1 MGFTVLVTGAA
12 TAAGRSMLRE
22 LSCDEVTLLACDSE
36 VSAGRASG
44 CDVDRHFDVHR
55 SDDPEF
61 VGDVVTLCLQHDIDV
76 LVPMRASDLIAIERA
91 RQLFEGVGAK
101 VWLAPIPTQATRS
114 QARRILQLG
123 QRSRAFSCM
132 KRWLSAVTD

>member
-12 TAAGRSMLRE
+12 TPAGRSMLRE
-22 LSCDEVTLLACDSE
+22 LSCAEVTLLTCDCE
-36 VSAGRASG
+36 ASAAHTSG
-44 CDVDRHFDVHR
+44 CHPDRHFDVHR

-101 VWLAPIPTQATRS
+101 VWLAPIPAQATRS

-123 QRSRAFSCM
+123 QRNRALSCV
-132 KRWLSAVTD
+132 KRWLGAERD

>member
-1 MGFTVLVTGAA
+1 MSFTVLVTGAA
-12 TAAGRSMLRE
+12 TPAGRSMLRE
-22 LSCDEVTLLACDSE
+22 LSCDEVTLLTCDCE
-36 VSAGRASG
+36 ATAVAGALADR
-44 CDVDRHFDVHR
+44 DRHFDVHR

-101 VWLAPIPTQATRS
+101 VWLAPIPAQATRS

-123 QRSRAFSCM
+123 QRRGPFSAM
-132 KRWLSAVTD
+132 KRLFGADRD

>member
-22 LSCDEVTLLACDSE
+22 LSCDEVTLLTCDCDA
-36 VSAGRASG
+36 SAVRASG
-44 CDVDRHFDVHR
+44 CDPERHFDVHR

-101 VWLAPIPTQATRS
+101 VWLAPIPAQATRS

-123 QRSRAFSCM
+123 QRNRALSCV
-132 KRWLSAVTD
+132 KRWLGAESD

>member
-12 TAAGRSMLRE
+12 TAAGRSLLRE
-22 LSCDEVTLLACDSE
+22 LSCDHVTVFSCDCDFPTPRG
-36 VSAGRASG
+36 AG
-44 CDVDRHFDVHR
+44 CDPEHHFAVHK

-76 LVPMRASDLIAIERA
+76 LVPMRASDLVAIERA

-101 VWLAPIPTQATRS
+101 IWLAPIPAQATRS
-114 QARRILQLG
+114 LARRILQLG
-123 QRSRAFSCM
+123 QRTRALSAV
-132 KRWLSAVTD
+132 KRWLGSYCA